1 MLRYLDPRADL
12 TFKKIFADH
21 DNLLISLLNAMLPL
35 EADQQIEQIQ
45 YLPAEMVPRRTEAEK
60 NSIVDVHCKDRRG
73 RTFLGEMPMT
83 WAASFKKRVLFNWVK
98 AFSSQSETG
107 QKFGDLS
114 TVYSLNFVNS
124 NMNIEGGSVK
134 Q

>member
-1 MLRYLDPRADL
+1 MPRYLDPRADL

-60 NSIVDVHCKDRRG
+60 NSIVDVHCKDSRG
-73 RTFLGEMPMT
+73 RTFLVEMQMT
-83 WAASFKKRVLFNWVK
+83 WAASFN
-98 AFSSQSETG
+98 
-107 QKFGDLS
+107 
-114 TVYSLNFVNS
+114 
-124 NMNIEGGSVK
+124 
-134 Q
+134 